1 MFLAL
6 EVSFILFITFYF
18 FISFL
23 LQNFTRQT
31 SGNAQFNFSFFVFCF
46 LFANILMC
54 YALPITLVDYSLWG
68 VFSETG
74 VRSLFIKLILIVFQF
89 IFFCFIFISYKD
101 YLRPEIFYFFNIS
114 LGAALFMASTTDW
127 VITFILFELSSIPI
141 YVLIALKKD
150 RFTIEAAL
158 KYLIFGAFAS
168 QLFILAYI
176 FFVNQFGTNKI
187 SDLAFLSIFD
197 FDYSIFG
204 SQDQIF
210 AVFFM
215 LSIFIKFG
223 VGPFY
228 SWLIDVYQASSYP
241 IFVYNSTISKL
252 IAFIPLF
259 SFGQYFCST
268 TYYRGFFV
276 LLLLYSSFHAVINI
290 LFQNN
295 IRRFFG
301 YSSVINF
308 SFLIMVNFF
317 TPDGT
322 IVFFKYLIFYCFILF
337 GVYSSFEIY
346 KITDYAH
353 REPTTLEDLGTGS
366 RSQQFYFALAIVVSS
381 GLPPIGLFYAKA
393 YAYGTVLSNPLLFNY
408 FVAGLLI
415 LNSILSL
422 FAYFRAIAKSYNF
435 ANKKFI
441 SVTRDTNDSALI
453 TYFSMTIFTFVVQIS
468 LSWST
473 FISFINLELKR

>member
-1 MFLAL
+1 
-6 EVSFILFITFYF
+6 
-18 FISFL
+18 
-23 LQNFTRQT
+23 
-31 SGNAQFNFSFFVFCF
+31 
-46 LFANILMC
+46 
-54 YALPITLVDYSLWG
+54 VDYSLWN

-74 VRSLFIKLILIVFQF
+74 LRSLFIKLTLITFQF
-89 IFFCFIFISYKD
+89 IFFTFVFISYKD

-114 LGAALFMASTTDW
+114 LGAALFIASTNDW
-127 VITFILFELSSIPI
+127 VITFILFELASMPI
-141 YVLIALKKD
+141 YVLIALKKN
-150 RFTIEAAL
+150 RFAIEAAL

-168 QLFILAYI
+168 QFFILAYI
-176 FFVNQFGTNKI
+176 FFANRFGTNKI
-187 SDLAFLSIFD
+187 SDLAFFSVFD
-197 FDYSIFG
+197 FDYSVFG
-204 SQDQIF
+204 NQDQIF

-215 LSIFIKFG
+215 LSVFIKFG

-276 LLLLYSSFHAVINI
+276 LLLLYSSFHAVINMF
-290 LFQNN
+290 FQNN

-308 SFLIMVNFF
+308 SFLMIVNFF

-322 IVFFKYLIFYCFILF
+322 MVFFKYLIFYCFILF
-337 GVYSSFEIY
+337 GVYSTFEIY
-346 KITDYAH
+346 RLTNYVRQEPLILEELGITSNRA
-353 REPTTLEDLGTGS
+353 
-366 RSQQFYFALAIVVSS
+366 QQLFFALAIVVSS

-393 YAYGTVLSNPLLFNY
+393 YAYGIVLSNPQLFNY
-408 FVAGLLI
+408 FIAGLLI

-422 FAYFRAIAKSYNF
+422 FAYFRAMAKSYNF
-435 ANKKFI
+435 ANKKFTT
-441 SVTRDTNDSALI
+441 VTTRTDESSSIL
-453 TYFSMTIFTFVVQIS
+453 YFSLFMFTFVVQIS
-468 LSWST
+468 LSWSA
-473 FISFINLELKR
+473 FINFIN